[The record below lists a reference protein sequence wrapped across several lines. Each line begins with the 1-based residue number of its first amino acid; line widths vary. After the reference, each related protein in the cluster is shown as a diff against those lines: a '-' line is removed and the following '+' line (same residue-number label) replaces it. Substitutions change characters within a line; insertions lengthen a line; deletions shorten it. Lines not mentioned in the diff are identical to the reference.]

1 MEYASKGVGAAGLT
15 TGIIGAAGTGLG
27 LLANAFGR
35 NADPGDRPVTRY
47 EMELHD
53 KIAEKNSEIVLLK
66 AEQYSDNKANVLQA
80 EIGQQLA
87 WNATAMAQLHQLMGM
102 TKLMIPNDEVIPA
115 SSGSGS

>member
-1 MEYASKGVGAAGLT
+1 MEYASRGVGNAGLT

-35 NADPGDRPVTRY
+35 PVDSGDRPVTRY

-53 KIAEKNSEIVLLK
+53 KISEKNAEIVLLK
-66 AEQYSDNKANVLQA
+66 AEQYSDNKANILQA
-80 EIGQQLA
+80 QIGQQLA
-87 WNATAMAQLHQLMGM
+87 WNATAMSQLQQLMAM

-115 SSGSGS
+115 SSGS